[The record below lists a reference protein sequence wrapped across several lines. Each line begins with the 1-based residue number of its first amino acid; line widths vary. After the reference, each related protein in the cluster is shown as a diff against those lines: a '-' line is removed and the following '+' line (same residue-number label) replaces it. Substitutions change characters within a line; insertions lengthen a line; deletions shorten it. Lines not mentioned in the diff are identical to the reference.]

1 MDRPIQESPTVAEP
15 QSDSTQ
21 DVSRPRF
28 FVLRTLYRWI
38 RRYPIL
44 PVVIAIGLAVMAIF
58 APWIAPA
65 HPLESDLDYIAHPPV
80 WMETGTFDYILGA
93 DKIGRD
99 LLSRIIHGSRIS
111 LSVAFIVIICGS
123 VIGSAIGIASGMAG
137 GLWDEFAMRI
147 VDLVYATPFLL
158 IALVAAVVFGAS
170 LQLVLALLTIFSWPI
185 FARQTRGLTLQLKN
199 MDYVASSRV
208 ADASPF
214 RIAFR
219 HILPGVFNTVVV
231 IATLQVGSLILTESV
246 LSFLGVGIPA
256 PQPAWGSMVSDGREF
271 ISTAWWVPIMPGIA
285 IFLTVFAFNFIGDWL
300 RDYLDPRL
308 RQIH

>member
-1 MDRPIQESPTVAEP
+1 MIRDAPIPDAAPERSVARL
-15 QSDSTQ
+15 TA
-21 DVSRPRF
+21 
-28 FVLRTLYRWI
+28 LRTLYLWI
-38 RRYPIL
+38 RRYPVL
-44 PVVIAIGLAVMAIF
+44 PVAIAIGLAIMAIF

-65 HPLESDLDYIAHPPV
+65 HPLESDLDYIGHPPI
-80 WMETGTFDYILGA
+80 WMEDGTFKYILGA

-123 VIGSAIGIASGMAG
+123 IIGSAIGIASGMAG
-137 GLWDEFAMRI
+137 GLWDEIAMRI

-219 HILPGVFNTVVV
+219 HIMPGVFNTVVV

-271 ISTAWWVPIMPGIA
+271 ITTAWWVPVMPGAA

>member
-1 MDRPIQESPTVAEP
+1 MFGRVATPI
-15 QSDSTQ
+15 
-21 DVSRPRF
+21 RY
-28 FVLRTLYRWI
+28 LRTLYQLV
-38 RRYPIL
+38 RRYPVL
-44 PVVIAIGLAVMAIF
+44 PVIIAVGLAIMAIF
-58 APWIAPA
+58 APWVAPN
-65 HPLESDLDYIAHPPV
+65 HPLESELEKLAAPPV
-80 WMETGTFDYILGA
+80 WVEGGSWDYVLGA

-123 VIGSAIGIASGMAG
+123 VIGSGIGIASGMAG
-137 GLWDEFAMRI
+137 GIWDEFAMRI

-170 LQLVLALLTIFSWPI
+170 LELVLILLTIFSWPI

-208 ADASPF
+208 ASASEF

-219 HILPGVFNTVVV
+219 HILPGVVNTIVV
-231 IATLQVGSLILTESV
+231 IATLQIGSLILTESV
-246 LSFLGVGIPA
+246 LSYLGVGIPA
-256 PQPAWGSMVSDGREF
+256 PQPAWGSMVADGREF
-271 ISTAWWVPIMPGIA
+271 ITTAWWVPVMPGGA

-308 RQIH
+308 RQIN

>member
-1 MDRPIQESPTVAEP
+1 MSLDATQTDAAPA
-15 QSDSTQ
+15 DSGSG
-21 DVSRPRF
+21 DS
-28 FVLRTLYRWI
+28 VLLTLYRWM
-38 RRYPIL
+38 RRYPVL
-44 PVVIAIGLAVMAIF
+44 PVVIAVGLAITAIF
-58 APWIAPA
+58 APWIAPN
-65 HPLESDLDYIAHPPV
+65 HPLESELDFLAAPPV
-80 WMETGTFDYILGA
+80 WMEGGTWDYILGA

-123 VIGSAIGIASGMAG
+123 VIGSGIGIASGMAG

-170 LQLVLALLTIFSWPI
+170 LQLVLILLTIFSWPI

-208 ADASPF
+208 ASASEL

-219 HILPGVFNTVVV
+219 HILPGVVNTVVV
-231 IATLQVGSLILTESV
+231 IATLQIGSLILTESV
-246 LSFLGVGIPA
+246 LSYLGVGIPA
-256 PQPAWGSMVSDGREF
+256 PQPAWGSMVADGREF
-271 ISTAWWVPIMPGIA
+271 ITTAWWVPVMPGAA

-308 RQIH
+308 RQIN

>member
-1 MDRPIQESPTVAEP
+1 
-15 QSDSTQ
+15 
-21 DVSRPRF
+21 
-28 FVLRTLYRWI
+28 
-38 RRYPIL
+38 
-44 PVVIAIGLAVMAIF
+44 MAIF
-58 APWIAPA
+58 APWVAPA
-65 HPLESDLDYIAHPPV
+65 HPLESDLDFIAHPPV
-80 WMETGTFDYILGA
+80 WMEGGTFDYILGA

-123 VIGSAIGIASGMAG
+123 FIGSAIGIASGMAG

-158 IALVAAVVFGAS
+158 IALVAAVVFGTS
-170 LQLVLALLTIFSWPI
+170 FQLVLTLLTIFSWPI

-199 MDYVASSRV
+199 MDYVASARV
-208 ADASPF
+208 ASASEL

-219 HILPGVFNTVVV
+219 HILPGVVNTVVV
-231 IATLQVGSLILTESV
+231 IATLQIGSLILTESV
-246 LSFLGVGIPA
+246 LSYLGVGIPA
-256 PQPAWGSMVSDGREF
+256 PQPAWGSMVADGREF
-271 ISTAWWVPIMPGIA
+271 ITTAWWVPVMPGTA

-308 RQIH
+308 RQVN